1 VLTADSV
8 NKATRRYWVTVY
20 IGIVPLIVLLGLNGR
35 IARWLAESLSSYG
48 MQLKWQTLSL
58 AIMVVTLA
66 LMFCTIFLTQSR
78 TLPKCS
84 TCGKR
89 ITPNMAG
96 LVIAT
101 KHCPKCGSQLIA
113 PVS

>member
-84 TCGKR
+84 KIVRSPRDVGAR
-89 ITPNMAG
+89 LLRFSARY
-96 LVIAT
+96 
-101 KHCPKCGSQLIA
+101 H
-113 PVS
+113 